1 MQESVLD
8 KPIVLC
14 LNRGW
19 QVIGYKS
26 PKQAICAMHST
37 ENGEDMAAQ
46 GVAIDYPKLEDDV
59 YTFEEV
65 ENMRSVSLKDWM
77 ELPVRPFDNVI
88 RCAHGRLIRCP
99 TVVVAVNCNRM
110 PKKQKRLS
118 NASIHERDGY
128 ICQYSGKKLTRAEIS
143 VDHII
148 PRDVWRREGRVG
160 SPDVWTNMVTCEKNI
175 NHNKGNR
182 LNEEVG
188 LKLIRQPKAPM
199 PVPVSALITEIRQR
213 DHAWF
218 IG

>member
-14 LNRGW
+14 LNKAW

-26 PKQAICAMHST
+26 VKQAICAMHST
-37 ENGEDMAAQ
+37 ENGADMAAQ
-46 GVAIDYPKLEDDV
+46 AVDIEYPQLEDDV
-59 YTFEEV
+59 YTFERPQ
-65 ENMRSVSLKDWM
+65 NMRAVSLKEWM
-77 ELPVRPFDNVI
+77 ELPIRPFDNVI
-88 RCAHGRLIRCP
+88 KCAHGKVIRAP
-99 TVVVAVNCNRM
+99 TVVVAVNCARM

-118 NASIHERDGY
+118 NSAIHERDGLV
-128 ICQYSGKKLTRAEIS
+128 CQYSGKKLTRDTAT

-148 PRDVWRREGRVG
+148 PRDVWKREGRAG
-160 SPDVWTNMVTCEKNI
+160 SPDVWTNMVTCEAGI
-175 NHNKGNR
+175 NHDKGNR

-199 PVPVSALITEIRQR
+199 PVPISALITEIRQQDWR
-213 DHAWF
+213 WF